1 MQALKLSFAQ
11 LRGLE
16 AVAREDVVYFPLGG
30 HYRRRDEAVAVRNDT
45 MKVLIASGLVKPPVA
60 VRGPAAVIV
69 EITPAGRAALTR

>member
-30 HYRRRDEAVAVRNDT
+30 HYRRRDEGVAVRNDT
-45 MKVLIASGLVKPPVA
+45 MKVLIASGLVKPPA
-60 VRGPAAVIV
+60 PARGPGAVIV